1 MHICYLCSMT
11 SQSFTYNK
19 GKVIQALRYHFITRR
34 EIKLMLILVNVFAIV
49 SAALFFLKKVSPL
62 AFLISAVLWFGMM
75 VSCWFLLPSII
86 YKKSA
91 TFKDKFIATLG
102 NNSFI
107 IENDRGSRSWEW
119 SAFSALMES
128 PHFFHLY
135 FDSRSFFILPKE
147 AFATEEINV
156 ARKILTTKIKI

>member
-1 MHICYLCSMT
+1 MT
-11 SQSFTYNK
+11 SHSFTYNK
-19 GKVIQALRYHFITRR
+19 GKVMQALRYHFITRR
-34 EIKLMLILVNVFAIV
+34 EIKLMLILVNVFAIL
-49 SAALFFLKKVSPL
+49 SAALFFFKKVSPL

-102 NNSFI
+102 NNSFT
-107 IENDRGSRSWEW
+107 IETDRGSRSWDW

-156 ARKILTTKIKI
+156 ARKILTTKIKT